1 MRVPRRLYLSVLLK
15 LLIIVGLLGAAIP
28 FIASLLQ
35 GTDVPQRE
43 NPWRV
48 EIDLADMAPGQI
60 KRLNWPGG
68 EVWIYQRSP
77 EEVKLLQF
85 TSTDFLRDS
94 ESIASNQPLAMRNS
108 LRSLHASYFVFLPRE
123 TRRGCRVHLIELDS
137 GRPGFTEP
145 CYNGRY
151 DSAGRI
157 FRDSGDPEQRNL
169 PVPPYEFTADNRL
182 RLSTPEK

>member
-1 MRVPRRLYLSVLLK
+1 MRVPHRLYLSVLLK

-28 FIASLLQ
+28 FIASLRQ
-35 GTDVPQRE
+35 GTDTPQRE
-43 NPWRV
+43 NPWQV
-48 EIDLADMAPGQI
+48 EIDLADMIPGQI

-77 EEVKLLQF
+77 EETMLLRS
-85 TSTDFLRDS
+85 TSTDFLRDP
-94 ESIASNQPLAMRNS
+94 ESQASNQPVGIRNS
-108 LRSLHASYFVFLPRE
+108 LRSLDASYFVFLPRE
-123 TRRGCRVHLIELDS
+123 TRRGCRVHLVELDS

-145 CYNGRY
+145 CYNSRY

-157 FRDSGDPEQRNL
+157 FRDSGAPEQRNL

-182 RLSTPEK
+182 RLSTPGK